1 MHVNEA
7 ALSLNQVNY
16 YISLEIASTHEY
28 ACFACIIVCLSNCL
42 PLLGCIAGGVACW
55 VLDAG
60 WRVVAGGRW
69 VVVGNGMVGVGWWWV
84 LMMMTMMSAN
94 EGEGGGV
101 SL

>member
-1 MHVNEA
+1 M
-7 ALSLNQVNY
+7 
-16 YISLEIASTHEY
+16 
-28 ACFACIIVCLSNCL
+28 
-42 PLLGCIAGGVACW
+42 
-55 VLDAG
+55 DAG

-94 EGEGGGV
+94 EGEVCGV